1 MKNERFKQLKYNKAR
16 LAIMGQI
23 AESGL
28 KVGDRLPSVR
38 SFAASLPYGA
48 ITISHAL
55 NDMKEE
61 GMIKCRHGSG
71 TYLARELKDNRFSN
85 HILFLNV
92 ARRDQFIPEFGVD
105 RIRHYLA
112 ERGIGLRTLPVY
124 EFGLD
129 KADPAANAGSLK
141 TDPWTLKIS
150 GEVAKPL
157 TLDHDDLTRRF
168 PLEERIYRMRCVEA
182 WSMVVPWIGFPLHKL
197 LALAEP
203 TSNAKYVAFETIYA
217 PEQMPGQQDRFIGG
231 GLKYPYVEGLRLDE
245 AMHPLTLM
253 TVGVYGK
260 ALPPQ
265 NGAPVRLIVP
275 WKYGFKG
282 IKSIVSIKLTRE
294 RPPTTWNLAAP
305 DEYGFYANVNPHVD
319 HPRWSQ
325 ATERF
330 IGSGGILN
338 VQRQP
343 TLLFNGYAEQ
353 VASLYRG
360 LDLREN
366 F

>member
-1 MKNERFKQLKYNKAR
+1 MKNERFKQLKYSKAR

-129 KADPAANAGSLK
+129 IIEAARDALGILATGWLTEDFLKQVQGIRLPVLVVGNYRLNTKVPSVSLNIEGGAYRLAKTFIENGKKRPALFCTVSEEYYSSLCYYAGYK
-141 TDPWTLKIS
+141 R
-150 GEVAKPL
+150 A
-157 TLDHDDLTRRF
+157 
-168 PLEERIYRMRCVEA
+168 LEEYGLSELILNMDSFLKNE
-182 WSMVVPWIGFPLHKL
+182 PEF
-197 LALAEP
+197 LAFMKAEKP
-203 TSNAKYVAFETIYA
+203 DAILMEYPSYYNFGSWCLDNA
-217 PEQMPGQQDRFIGG
+217 
-231 GLKYPYVEGLRLDE
+231 YPYHPAVGFFVTPHVFRLYRQSRNFCWVCFEE
-245 AMHPLTLM
+245 APKCAVKYLLNHII
-253 TVGVYGK
+253 
-260 ALPPQ
+260 
-265 NGAPVRLIVP
+265 NGTEL
-275 WKYGFKG
+275 
-282 IKSIVSIKLTRE
+282 KSIVIE
-294 RPPTTWNLAAP
+294 
-305 DEYGFYANVNPHVD
+305 PHIPGVD
-319 HPRWSQ
+319 DHESC
-325 ATERF
+325 F
-330 IGSGGILN
+330 
-338 VQRQP
+338 
-343 TLLFNGYAEQ
+343 
-353 VASLYRG
+353 LY
-360 LDLREN
+360 
-366 F
+366 